1 MPPRVVPPLDMRR
14 QAGLFARGGVL
25 RGWNHELLG
34 FPAIAVTMPA
44 CVAVGDTFPELLTSG
59 LAALTDDVGDDL
71 PSRATQRN
79 PHPALSGFFQ
89 DK

>member
-1 MPPRVVPPLDMRR
+1 
-14 QAGLFARGGVL
+14 
-25 RGWNHELLG
+25 
-34 FPAIAVTMPA
+34 MPA
-44 CVAVGDTFPELLTSG
+44 FVAVGETFPELLTSG

-71 PSRATQRN
+71 PSRATQRK

>member
-1 MPPRVVPPLDMRR
+1 MPPRVVPPLARRR
-14 QAGLFARGGVL
+14 QAGIFARGGVL

-44 CVAVGDTFPELLTSG
+44 FVAVGETFPELLTSG

-71 PSRATQRN
+71 PSRATQRK